1 MRTRIASLAVTIT
14 AMSAFLF
21 ACKKEDANT
30 QAPVT
35 DEIQARVDEKY
46 LQKIH
51 DLGFDTSGVKNYD
64 SIFVVEGDRAISRK
78 FLDEY
83 NGRKDAN
90 AKYATATKLWTLGT
104 QIKVSLPSNVLSDA
118 KYYNGAVRAIQEW
131 NSANSALSFYVT
143 FYETTY
149 SFQIV
154 YGTLPA
160 GVYAMGDYP
169 GFDNFNGVNG
179 YQIIL
184 NKTLIDAQN
193 LSSDQVGF
201 LIAHEIGHMMGLRHS
216 DYNSY
221 GEGIADNGQNIGLV
235 DVPGYTDADIA
246 NSIMR
251 KVFTPAT
258 NDGSVLFNWVWDASG
273 NKSSKDVSVIQKL
286 YPPACNLYPFINL
299 PAVGTQATYNNIGT
313 LYPSLRV
320 YPSEIV
326 SVEWDIRNSAN
337 VSVATW
343 NDSDISF
350 HFPSGLPKGT
360 YNVFHRVKTTSCTSP
375 QIAKLI
381 QIQ

>member
-21 ACKKEDANT
+21 ACKKENANT

-83 NGRKDAN
+83 NIRKDAN
-90 AKYATATKLWTLGT
+90 AKYATATNLWTLGN
-104 QIKVSLPSNVLSDA
+104 QIKVFLPSTVLGEPR
-118 KYYNGAVRAIQEW
+118 YYAGAVRAIQEW
-131 NSANSALSFYVT
+131 NSAHSALSFYAT
-143 FYETTY
+143 YYATDPAY

-154 YGTLPA
+154 YGTLPS

-169 GFDNFNGVNG
+169 GFSNFNGVNG

-184 NKTLIDAQN
+184 NKTLIDSQN
-193 LSSDQVGF
+193 LSSDQISW

-216 DYNSY
+216 DWNTQ
-221 GEGIADNGQNIGLV
+221 GEGIADNGQVIGNV
-235 DVPGYTDADIA
+235 DLPAFSESDAA
-246 NSIMR
+246 LSIMR
-251 KVFTPAT
+251 KNFVPST
-258 NDGSVLFNWVWDASG
+258 NDGYLLFNESGKDAE
-273 NKSSKDVSVIQKL
+273 VIRAL
-286 YPPACNLYPFINL
+286 YPGSACNLYPHINL
-299 PAVGTQATYNNIGT
+299 PASGTQATYNNIGT
-313 LYPSLRV
+313 LYPSYRV
-320 YPSEIV
+320 KLNELV
-326 SVEWDIRNSAN
+326 AVEWDIRNSAN

-350 HFPSGLPKGT
+350 HFPSNLPKGT
-360 YNVFHRVKTTSCTSP
+360 YNVFHRVKTTTCPNPS
-375 QIAKLI
+375 QIVKLI
-381 QIQ
+381 QIL